1 MNTLAT
7 LVSIVCSDTANYQT
21 KLKAVDEIG
30 KKIANIGKI
39 TGPKKRATHKKIP
52 NAPKRAIM
60 GKIT

>member
-39 TGPKKRATHKKIP
+39 TGPKKRAISTKLTKDR
-52 NAPKRAIM
+52 KRE
-60 GKIT
+60 K